1 MIHITLTFV
10 IVPQKIRVV
19 TLNVL
24 LFFLKTK
31 NSQFQVFK
39 ISIFDVYVNE
49 IVVFTNLVCI
59 WD

>member
-39 ISIFDVYVNE
+39 ISIFDVCVNE